1 MAAEWIRPYRTE
13 GTRKRVTKS
22 VLFAVALVATIAY
35 IFPLFWMVS
44 TSIKDPADI
53 MRDPP
58 LILPRNVNIEIYK
71 EMFGSPPEG
80 TQIPVDGLRY
90 MKNSL
95 IIGAGTMVLTML
107 FAVPAAYGLARFRLR
122 GSNIFMMLLLVTQM
136 LPEVLLV
143 IPMFIFFREL
153 HFTNNYSSVIIAD
166 AALTLPFCILILRT
180 GFLQVP
186 RDLEEAALIDG
197 TTRFGALRRVIVPM
211 VRPNLIAVTLFA
223 FLVGWGDFVFSLSF
237 LQDQELHP
245 LALGVYNFIGYY
257 RIRWEGVMAF
267 STIIAIPVVFVILA
281 LQRYFVTGL
290 TTGSVK

>member
-1 MAAEWIRPYRTE
+1 MIAERVQALNTARVQ
-13 GTRKRVTKS
+13 KRVTKS
-22 VLFAVALVATIAY
+22 ALFTVALVATVVY

-44 TSIKDPADI
+44 TSLKEPADI

-71 EMFGSPPEG
+71 EMFGSPPPG

-90 MKNSL
+90 MKNSF
-95 IIGAGTMVLTML
+95 IIGVGTMALTML

-122 GSNIFMMLLLVTQM
+122 GSNMFMMMLLITQM

-143 IPMFIFFREL
+143 IPMFVFFREL
-153 HFTNNYSSVIIAD
+153 RFTNNYSSVIIAD

-197 TTRFGALRRVIVPM
+197 TTRLGALRRVIVPM

-237 LQDQELHP
+237 LQNQELHP

-267 STIIAIPVVFVILA
+267 STIIAVPVVIVILA

>member
-1 MAAEWIRPYRTE
+1 MIAARVQALNTARVQ
-13 GTRKRVTKS
+13 KRVTKS
-22 VLFAVALVATIAY
+22 TLFTVALVATVVY

-44 TSIKDPADI
+44 TSLKEPADI

-71 EMFGSPPEG
+71 EMFGSPPPG

-90 MKNSL
+90 MKNSF
-95 IIGAGTMVLTML
+95 IIGVGTMALTML

-122 GSNIFMMLLLVTQM
+122 GSNMFMMMLLITQM

-143 IPMFIFFREL
+143 IPMFVFFREL
-153 HFTNNYSSVIIAD
+153 RFTNNYSSVIIAD

-197 TTRFGALRRVIVPM
+197 TTRLGALRRVIVPM

-237 LQDQELHP
+237 LQNQELHP

-267 STIIAIPVVFVILA
+267 STIIAVPVVIVILA